1 MASKKQTLLSNPVI
15 ITIVIAVIAVTGS
28 GLWYYQKVAHAAPV
42 ATVLTPEAKAYVRSL
57 QITESNMKA
66 HESFAGV
73 VGVVEITG
81 KIKNSGDK
89 PVDVIE
95 IYCNFYDSYR
105 QLVLREKQ
113 PIVSMKM
120 GGLKPGEQK
129 SFRMAFDS
137 IPASWNQSMPGLVI
151 AQMQFPN

>member
-1 MASKKQTLLSNPVI
+1 MASKKQSVLSNAVI
-15 ITIVIAVIAVTGS
+15 ITVVIAVAALTGAF
-28 GLWYYQKVAHAAPV
+28 WYYQKAARAAPLQV
-42 ATVLTPEAKAYVRSL
+42 VLTPEAKAYVRSL
-57 QITESNMKA
+57 QITDSDLKA

-81 KIKNSGDK
+81 KIKNAGDR
-89 PVDVIE
+89 PLDVIE

-105 QLVLREKQ
+105 QLVLREKV
-113 PIVSMKM
+113 PIVSAKM

-129 SFRMAFDS
+129 PFRLAFDT

-151 AQMQFPN
+151 AQMQFKN

>member
-1 MASKKQTLLSNPVI
+1 MASKKQPLLSNAVI
-15 ITIVIAVIAVTGS
+15 ITVVIAVMAATGG
-28 GLWYYQKVAHAAPV
+28 GLWFYQKVAHAAPAV
-42 ATVLTPEAKAYVRSL
+42 TVLTPEAKAYVRSL
-57 QITESNMKA
+57 QITESDMKA

-81 KIKNSGDK
+81 KIKNAGDR

-113 PIVSMKM
+113 PIVSVKM

-137 IPASWNQSMPGLVI
+137 IPPSWNQSMPGLVI

>member
-1 MASKKQTLLSNPVI
+1 VVNNKQPVLSNAVI
-15 ITIVIAVIAVTGS
+15 ITVVIAVIAVTG
-28 GLWYYQKVAHAAPV
+28 GFWYYQRTAHAAPQPV
-42 ATVLTPEAKAYVRSL
+42 VLTAEAKAYVRNL
-57 QITESNMKA
+57 QISDSDMKA

-81 KIKNSGDK
+81 KIKNAGDR

-105 QLVLREKQ
+105 QLVLRQKV
-113 PIVSMKM
+113 PIVSLKM

-129 SFRMAFDS
+129 PFRMAFDT
-137 IPASWNQSMPGLVI
+137 IPASWNQAMPGLVI
-151 AQMQFPN
+151 AQMQFAN